1 MVLNPNVKVNNCAQ
15 ATQIED
21 KSDKTTNEID
31 RLLFRLYDGKLQ
43 FLSQL
48 VARTFSRSQY
58 RASIKRNGAYANI
71 LNRIKVP
78 QKYLRKFL

>member
-1 MVLNPNVKVNNCAQ
+1 MVLNRNVKVSNCAET
-15 ATQIED
+15 TQIEH
-21 KSDKTTNEID
+21 KSDKTTTVRD
-31 RLLFRLYDGKLQ
+31 RSLFCLYDGELQ
-43 FLSQL
+43 VLSQL
-48 VARTFSRSQY
+48 AERTFSRSQY